1 MSKHP
6 AVFCQAMEKII
17 FKEKFLGN
25 SDHVLEKV
33 SDFVETFTPALKN
46 LPASMGG
53 MPPLELEKVQAGGIF
68 PKFRALAKALN
79 QLLFRDIGP
88 DVQIDTSS
96 VVIGEVN
103 FLATFGF
110 YIYQFQFVFQCMI
123 KHQCM

>member
-1 MSKHP
+1 
-6 AVFCQAMEKII
+6 
-17 FKEKFLGN
+17 
-25 SDHVLEKV
+25 
-33 SDFVETFTPALKN
+33 
-46 LPASMGG
+46 MGG

-79 QLLFRDIGP
+79 HLLFRDIGP